1 MIPVQVHTLIV
12 SSPQAPS
19 IIVLKPIDEKPTNGI
34 YRIVPIWIGINEATQ
49 LGTALEHAKFTRPMT
64 HDLFL
69 DALTN
74 LDACVDHVLI
84 SDVRKSTFFSRL
96 CLRQH
101 GRLINLDARPSD
113 SISLAVRQQAPIY
126 IAEHVLE
133 RASFPFVVRDQKNPE
148 DEIDEFRTFLEHV
161 APDDFAEGEG

>member
-96 CLRQH
+96 CLR
-101 GRLINLDARPSD
+101 
-113 SISLAVRQQAPIY
+113 
-126 IAEHVLE
+126 
-133 RASFPFVVRDQKNPE
+133 
-148 DEIDEFRTFLEHV
+148 
-161 APDDFAEGEG
+161 